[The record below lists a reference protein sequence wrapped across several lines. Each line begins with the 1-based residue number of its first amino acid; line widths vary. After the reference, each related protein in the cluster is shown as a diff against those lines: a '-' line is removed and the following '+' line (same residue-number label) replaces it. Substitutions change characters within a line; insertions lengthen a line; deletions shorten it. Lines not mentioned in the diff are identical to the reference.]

1 MIKSQCCLLVEDDP
15 DDQQIFI
22 ETLETLPADI
32 ACYAVSNGEEAMA
45 TLLNG
50 DFAPDYIF
58 TDLNMPKM
66 NGFDFLKALSRFER
80 LRSIPV
86 IVLSSDYS
94 EENIK
99 KAKQLGATDFYS
111 KTRIAVLKDIF
122 KKYFFDMQSKA
133 TVL

>member
-1 MIKSQCCLLVEDDP
+1 MMKSQCCLLVEDDP

-22 ETLETLPADI
+22 ETLETLPTDI
-32 ACYAVSNGEEAMA
+32 ACYAVSNGEEALV
-45 TLLNG
+45 TLLNDG
-50 DFAPDYIF
+50 FAPDYIF

-66 NGFDFLKALSRFER
+66 NGFDFLKALSQFER
-80 LRSIPV
+80 FRSIPV

-99 KAKQLGATDFYS
+99 KVKQLGASAFYS
-111 KTRIAVLKDIF
+111 KTRTAALKDIL
-122 KKYFFDMQSKA
+122 KKYFFDIQRKA